1 MKHIPF
7 ASRVLSRLRET
18 CARSGW
24 IEFKLDVL
32 LQFMTQLEKTM
43 SDNQSAILAKLDAL
57 KAQAETYTTD
67 QGNRLAEAV
76 AAARAAQAKDDK
88 AASDAEMAEALAKI
102 EEIGKGLV
110 TFSPSGM

>member
-1 MKHIPF
+1 MTCLSI
-7 ASRVLSRLRET
+7 LSRLRKL
-18 CARSGW
+18 AGRSRRCTH
-24 IEFKLDVL
+24 L
-32 LQFMTQLEKTM
+32 LLAIQDQLTRMEMTM
-43 SDNQSAILAKLDAL
+43 SDILARLDAL

-67 QGNRLAEAV
+67 QGKRLAEAV